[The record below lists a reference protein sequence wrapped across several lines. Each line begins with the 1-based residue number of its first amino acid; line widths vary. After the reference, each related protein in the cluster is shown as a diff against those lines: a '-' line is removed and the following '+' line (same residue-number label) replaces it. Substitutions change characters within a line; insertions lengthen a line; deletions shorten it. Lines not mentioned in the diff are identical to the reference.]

1 MSDPSTTV
9 RGTSSS
15 ASATPFADRLTD
27 GEPFALTFG
36 GQGSDWLGTLSEV
49 LDEGDR
55 GERLSRVVERST
67 RILGPVTGQVAPALS
82 RPFTPIQWARTSA
95 PADSDAAALS
105 VPGVLLSQIAT
116 LDLLADEGLDLGRT
130 SPHAVAGHSQGILGQ
145 VAYAGRRRA
154 KGEDLPGDDADSILL
169 AMARLIGAAATITAR
184 RVGLAGGRRPEDS
197 PMLAISGE
205 DVAVVRELV
214 AGVATTEGDP
224 AEPITA
230 DTPVVSVVNGPRQ
243 VVVSGSAT
251 ALARVRRA
259 VEARAAV
266 EAADIEAKR
275 RGGRAFAPTL
285 DAVATTVGFHHPAMT
300 DAVDLAVTWANAC
313 ELDGDFI
320 AQLARAI
327 LVDPVDWP
335 ADLADVV
342 GEDGHPES
350 GLRTVVDLGPGTL
363 TADLTSRVLRGRGAR
378 VLPAATRR
386 GREQLFTPGATLPSV
401 QDWSDH
407 APRLIDRGD
416 GTPVVDTAFTRLTGT
431 SPVLLAGMTPTT
443 VDPEI
448 VAAAANA
455 GHWAELAGG
464 GQVTEEIFAANVAR
478 LGELLEPGRT
488 AQFNALYL
496 DPYLWRMQ
504 VGGQRLVQKAR
515 AAGAPLDGVVVS
527 AGVPELDD
535 AVALVREL
543 REAGLSH
550 VAFKPGT
557 VAQIRQVVAIAKALR
572 DDDVPVIAH
581 VEGGVAGGHHSWE
594 DLEELLLATYADLR
608 AVANLVVC
616 VGGGIGT
623 PEAAA
628 TYLTGEWAT
637 AHGETPMPVDGV
649 LVGTAAMAVAEATT
663 SPAVKQLLVDTPG
676 LTRTENGG
684 WVGAGRAAGGVVSG
698 RSQLGADIHEIDN
711 AAARCGVLLDEVA
724 GDAEAVAARRDEI
737 VAAMAATAKPY
748 FGDLAAMTY
757 EQLLRRYVELCF
769 RPGTPAA
776 GSASDAGAVEDSVWL
791 DDSLAARFT
800 DLLDR
805 AVARVHPADSGEI
818 DRPVEQTA
826 AYADPA
832 AAIDALVATHP
843 EAAACVLHP
852 ADVSHVL
859 QVFRR
864 PGKPVPFVPVVDA
877 DVRRWWRSD
886 SLWQAHDPAYAADAV
901 CVIPGPVAVAGIER
915 ADEPVADL
923 LDRFEAGIAD
933 RLRETG
939 AVVTPAVGRTAV
951 GDAADLLDALRASHD
966 VVWAGRT
973 VTNPLHRLAGAGR
986 VELVAG
992 EERETAEITVPLSR
1006 GRLRLRVDLTDV
1018 RTGGLPVISD
1028 DAATAAMG
1036 ELLSV
1041 TAGGSL
1047 PELVDSPEGPTATW
1061 TTTWRPGL
1069 VADHVGVTDP
1079 VRRRPTD
1086 GEGTEVVDPAAGAVP
1101 DALLGL
1107 AWPATFAA
1115 IGPVEGLLDLVHA
1128 DHTLELAPGVD
1139 LTRIPDGTEIRVRA
1153 TRTATETTTAGRLIC
1168 VEVTFGHE
1176 DALLATAH
1184 ERFLVRGRSGLQGAA
1199 EVTAPPSVTDG
1210 AVERPRTKLD
1220 RFTVDA
1226 PVDMAGF
1233 ASVTGDHNPLH
1244 TETAAARLAGF
1255 DAPIAHGMWLSAVGQ
1270 HAAAGVD
1277 ATRAPRPVRA
1287 WSVRWTAP
1295 LALGAAVEV
1304 TVERTGVRDGDTVL
1318 EVSARVDGELVMLA
1332 DAVVAAPRTAY
1343 AFPGQGIQSQGMGL
1357 EARSRSA
1364 AAREVWDRADA
1375 HTRARLGFSILA
1387 VVRDNPV
1394 EMLADGATHRHP
1406 DGVLF
1411 LTQFTQ
1417 VAMATL
1423 AVAQVAELREAGVFV
1438 EDAVTCGHS
1447 VGEYNALA
1455 AVTGT
1460 LPLESLLEIVFR
1472 RGMSMHALVP
1482 RDAQGRSNYRLAAIR
1497 PAQAGLSDEEVTDF
1511 VAGVAA
1517 GCDEFLQ
1524 IVNYNLRGS
1533 QYAVAGTIAG
1543 LEVLEAAIEKRRAE
1557 HGGKAAYVL
1566 VPGIDVPFHSSELH
1580 DGVADFR
1587 RHLEDLLPEDMDVTP
1602 LVGRYVPNLVP
1613 KPFAL
1618 DKAYVAEVAAT
1629 VDSEVLAGV
1638 LKRWKTWSRTPLK
1651 LGRALLV
1658 ELLAWQFASPV
1669 RWIETQDL
1677 LFADADGV
1685 GGGLGVERFIEVGV
1699 ADAPT
1704 LANLATKTVALDSF
1718 TGTTRPAVLNSS
1730 RDAAVVLATD
1740 ERTLPEEPSETAEE
1754 TLEAVGTTTE
1764 AAPAPSPSAVAPAA
1778 PAAEAGA
1785 PRPADLSFDAA
1796 DATAALVA
1804 LRTKVRPDQ
1813 IGSADTIEALCDGV
1827 SSRRNQLLVDLGAE
1841 LNLGAI
1847 DGAAEADWK
1856 ALAGTVNKL
1865 ARTYTAFG
1873 PVLTEASA
1881 DALRSFAGSKGAK
1894 PQAIADHVTGTWQ
1907 LGAGWVS
1914 HVVAELTLGLRD
1926 GTSARGGDLGYDASV
1941 LGGDLAAV
1949 VDHAVGVVASAQ
1961 GVAVAKPAAS
1971 TGGGATVDSAALA
1984 EITDAITGA
1993 DGVLA
1998 GTARDLLGRLG
2009 LADHGHGPDV
2019 LDETPDSADLDA
2031 ELARL
2036 VETEL
2041 GSDWARAVTGTFDER
2056 RAVLLDDRWASVRE
2070 DLARAWHHD
2079 DTDGE
2084 VTARCF
2090 TALDEAAATQARW
2103 WLDRARAA
2111 QRTDLVSFYGRV
2123 LAEADT
2129 SGEWAGETAVVTGAA
2144 PGSIAAAVVAD
2155 LLRGGA
2161 CVVATTSRLD
2171 ARRLA
2176 FFKQLYRD
2184 HAAVG
2189 AALWVLPANLASFAD
2204 VDALTRWITSP
2215 VTETAGGARTE
2226 VRPALAPTLV
2236 FPFAAPGVQG
2246 SAADAGPT
2254 SEVAFRVLV
2263 WGVERL
2269 VTGLGAAG
2277 ADHRVGSR
2285 IHVVLP
2291 GSPNRGRFGGD
2302 GAYGE
2307 AKAAFDAF
2315 CQRWN
2320 AETAWAARTSLVHA
2334 HIGWVRGT
2342 GLMGHNDP
2350 LVDAVTEAGV
2360 RTWSPAEMAA
2370 ELLTLCDPRTR
2381 DRAAGAPVTVDLT
2394 GGLGEVD
2401 LDLAALARDAHTA
2414 ERTHSHAEGA
2424 QSSVEPLLALTHPAG
2439 WGVSQ
2444 PTMPD
2449 SDPWP
2454 ETTARPEDLVVVVGA
2469 GELGPIGS
2477 SRTRFELEVEDALSP
2492 AGVLELAW
2500 TTGLITWENDPEPG
2514 WSDSATGE
2522 LLTEAEVVERFAEQ
2536 VTDAVGIR
2544 PFRDDNALQDGT
2556 APLVV
2561 PVYLDED
2568 TSFTV
2573 RTEDEAR
2580 ALLAS
2585 DPDHTRIAPDPGS
2598 SDWRV
2603 TRLAGSE
2610 IRVPRRF
2617 KLSRH
2622 VGAQV
2627 PDGFDPAVWG
2637 LGHMVGTTDRLAAW
2651 NLVATVDAFVS
2662 SGVTPAEMLRWIH
2675 PTRFANTQ
2683 GTGIGGMESTR
2694 KMYVD
2699 AMLGEKPPNDVLQ
2712 EALPNVIAAHTVQAY
2727 LGGYGSMV
2735 HPVAAC
2741 ATAAVSV
2748 EEGVDKIR
2756 LDKADVVVTGGFDD
2770 LGLEGILGFGSM
2782 SATADTDQML
2792 GKGIEP
2798 AHVSRPNDRRRGG
2811 FVEGQGGGTVVLARG
2826 DVALRMG
2833 LPVLGVVAYA
2843 GSFADGIHTSIP
2855 APGLG
2860 AMGAGIGGTDSPLAR
2875 GLASVGLGADDVA
2888 VVSKHDTSTAANDP
2902 NESRLHEA
2910 LAGALGRSA
2919 GAPMYVVSQK
2929 SLTGHAKGGAAA
2941 FQLIGLS
2948 QLLTT
2953 GTIPP
2958 NRSLDCVDAQLAEN
2972 PHLVWLRETLRTGPL
2987 RAGLVTSLGFG
2998 HVSALIALAH
3008 PAAFAA
3014 TLTDAERETWL
3025 VAASERLAA
3034 GERRRQ
3040 EAMCGGEALFTR
3052 VDGRRFDDADQLA
3065 TRRDEQALLLDPA
3078 ARLGEDGT
3086 YPVSGA

>member
-9 RGTSSS
+9 RGTSAAS
-15 ASATPFADRLTD
+15 ASTPLADRLTD
-27 GEPFALTFG
+27 GQPFALTFG
-36 GQGSDWLGTLSEV
+36 GQGSDWLGTLAEV
-49 LDEGDR
+49 ISEGDQ
-55 GERLSRVVERST
+55 GARLTRIVDRST
-67 RILGPVTGQVAPALS
+67 RILGPVAGQIAPAMP
-82 RPFTPIQWARTSA
+82 RPFAPMEWARTHGT
-95 PADSDAAALS
+95 DAAAGAQADSGAASLS
-105 VPGVLLSQIAT
+105 VPGVLLSQLAT
-116 LDLLADEGLDLGRT
+116 LDLLAAEGLDLGRT

-184 RVGLAGGRRPEDS
+184 RIGLAGGRRREDS
-197 PMLAISGE
+197 PMLAISRE
-205 DVAVVRELV
+205 DASVVRALV
-214 AGVATTEGDP
+214 AEVAGPDADP
-224 AEPITA
+224 TTA
-230 DTPVVSVVNGPRQ
+230 DTPVVSVVNGSRQ
-243 VVVSGSAT
+243 VVVSGSAA

-259 VEARAAV
+259 VETRSAA
-266 EAADIEAKR
+266 EAAEIKAKK
-275 RGGRAFAPTL
+275 RGGRAFDPSL
-285 DAVATTVGFHHPAMT
+285 DGVATTVGFHHPAMA
-300 DAVDLAVTWANAC
+300 DAVDLAVTWAEAC

-335 ADLADVV
+335 ADLADVI
-342 GEDGHPES
+342 GENGEAV
-350 GLRTVVDLGPGTL
+350 RTVIDLGPGTL
-363 TADLTSRVLRGRGAR
+363 SADLTSRVLRGRGTR
-378 VLPAATRR
+378 VLPAATRS
-386 GREQLFTPGATLPSV
+386 GRDQLFTPGTPLPAA
-401 QDWSDH
+401 QDWSEH

-443 VDPEI
+443 VDPAI

-535 AVALVREL
+535 AVALVHEL
-543 REAGLSH
+543 RDAGLTH

-557 VAQIRQVVAIAKALR
+557 VAQIRQVVAIAKAVN
-572 DDDVPVIAH
+572 VPVIAH

-637 AHGETPMPVDGV
+637 AHGEAPMPVDGV
-649 LVGTAAMAVAEATT
+649 LVGTAAMACAEATT

-676 LTRTENGG
+676 LAAHDNGG
-684 WVGAGRAAGGVVSG
+684 WVGAGRAAGGVTSG

-737 VAAMAATAKPY
+737 IAAMAATAKPY
-748 FGDLAAMTY
+748 FGDLDAMTY

-769 RPGTPAA
+769 RPAAPSA
-776 GSASDAGAVEDSVWL
+776 GSASDAGSVEDSVWL

-805 AVARVHPADSGEI
+805 SLARVHPADSGEI
-818 DRPVEQTA
+818 ERLAARGD
-826 AYADPA
+826 AYADPS
-832 AAIDALVATHP
+832 AAIDALVAAYP
-843 EAAACVLHP
+843 EAATCALHP
-852 ADVSHVL
+852 ADVPHVL

-923 LDRFEAGIAD
+923 LDRFERGIAD

-939 AVVTPAVGRTAV
+939 GEAATVTPAVGRTAV
-951 GDAADLLDALRASHD
+951 GEDADLLDALRASHD

-973 VTNPLHRLAGAGR
+973 VTNPLHRLRGAG
-986 VELVAG
+986 EVALDSADSADSA
-992 EERETAEITVPLSR
+992 TAVLTVPLSR
-1006 GRLRLRVDLTDV
+1006 GSLTLRIDLSAV
-1018 RTGGLPVISD
+1018 RSGGLPVITE
-1028 DAATAAMG
+1028 DAASAAMG
-1036 ELLSV
+1036 ELLAV

-1047 PELVDSPEGPTATW
+1047 PELEDGPDGPTATW
-1061 TTTWRPGL
+1061 ATTWRAGL

-1079 VRRRPTD
+1079 LRRRPSTA
-1086 GEGTEVVDPAAGAVP
+1086 EVVDPAAGAVP

-1128 DHTLELAPGVD
+1128 DHTIELAPGAD
-1139 LTRIPDGTEIRVRA
+1139 LTRIPAGAELQVRA
-1153 TRTATETTTAGRLIC
+1153 TRTATEATTAGQLIC

-1176 DALLATAH
+1176 DALLATAR
-1184 ERFLVRGRSGLQGAA
+1184 ERFLVRGRNGSA
-1199 EVTAPPSVTDG
+1199 EVTAPPSVTEG

-1226 PVDMAGF
+1226 PLDMAGF
-1233 ASVTGDHNPLH
+1233 AAVSGDHNPLH
-1244 TETAAARLAGF
+1244 TEAAAARLAGF

-1277 ATRAPRPVRA
+1277 ATRAPRPLRA

-1295 LALGAAVEV
+1295 LTLGAAVDI

-1318 EVSARVDGELVMLA
+1318 EVSAHVDGQLVMLA

-1364 AAREVWDRADA
+1364 AAREIWDRADA

-1394 EMLADGATHRHP
+1394 EMLADGSVHRHP

-1423 AVAQVAELREAGVFV
+1423 AVAQVAELRESGVFV

-1497 PAQAGLSDEEVTDF
+1497 PAQAGLSDDEVTGF
-1511 VAGVAA
+1511 VADVAEQC
-1517 GCDEFLQ
+1517 GEFLQ

-1533 QYAVAGTIAG
+1533 QYAIAGTVAG

-1602 LVGRYVPNLVP
+1602 LIGRYVPNLVP
-1613 KPFAL
+1613 RPFTL
-1618 DKAYVAEVAAT
+1618 DKAYVTEVAET

-1638 LKRWKTWSRTPLK
+1638 LKRWKTWAKTPLK

-1677 LFADADGV
+1677 LFNE
-1685 GGGLGVERFIEVGV
+1685 GGLDVERFIEVGV

-1704 LANLATKTVALDSF
+1704 LANLASKTIALDTF
-1718 TGTTRPAVLNSS
+1718 TGASKPAVLNSS
-1730 RDAAVVLATD
+1730 RDSAAVLATD
-1740 ERTLPEEPSETAEE
+1740 ERTLPEEPSDASDDTGET
-1754 TLEAVGTTTE
+1754 VE
-1764 AAPAPSPSAVAPAA
+1764 AAQAPAEAPAAQSAPAA
-1778 PAAEAGA
+1778 PAAPAASSDA
-1785 PRPADLSFDAA
+1785 PRPADLAFDAA

-1841 LNLGAI
+1841 LSLGAI

-1894 PQAIADHVTGTWQ
+1894 PQAVSDHVTGVWQ
-1907 LGAGWVS
+1907 LGPGWVS

-1926 GTSARGGDLGYDASV
+1926 GSSARGGDLGYDASV

-1949 VDHAVGVVASAQ
+1949 VDHAVGVVAAAQ
-1961 GVAVAKPAAS
+1961 GVSVAKPAS
-1971 TGGGATVDSAALA
+1971 GSGGGASVDSAALA

-1998 GTARDLLGRLG
+1998 SNARDLLGRLG

-2019 LDETPDSADLDA
+2019 LDETPTSTDLDA

-2041 GSDWARAVTGTFDER
+2041 GSDWARSVTGKFDER

-2070 DLARAWHHD
+2070 DLARAWHSD
-2079 DTDGE
+2079 DTDGA
-2084 VTARCF
+2084 VADRCF
-2090 TALDEAAATQARW
+2090 TALDDAAATQARW

-2111 QRTDLVSFYGRV
+2111 QRTELVSFYGRV

-2129 SGEWAGETAVVTGAA
+2129 TAEWADETAVVTGAA

-2161 CVVATTSRLD
+2161 TVVATTSRLD
-2171 ARRLA
+2171 AERLA
-2176 FFKQLYRD
+2176 FFKLLYRD

-2204 VDALTRWITSP
+2204 VDALTQWITSP

-2226 VRPALAPTLV
+2226 VRPALSPTLV

-2246 SAADAGPT
+2246 SAADAGSA

-2269 VTGLGAAG
+2269 VTGLAAVG

-2315 CQRWN
+2315 VQRWN
-2320 AETAWAARTSLVHA
+2320 AETSWAARTSLVHA

-2370 ELLTLCDPRTR
+2370 ELLALCDPKTR
-2381 DRAAGAPVTVDLT
+2381 DRAGSAPVTVDLT
-2394 GGLGEVD
+2394 GGLGEID
-2401 LDLAALARDAHTA
+2401 LDLAGLAREAQAAASATATSTTADDARDGD
-2414 ERTHSHAEGA
+2414 EI
-2424 QSSVEPLLALTHPAG
+2424 EPLLALTHPAG

-2444 PTMPD
+2444 PTMPA

-2454 ETTARPEDLVVVVGA
+2454 EMTARPEDLVVVVGA

-2477 SRTRFELEVEDALSP
+2477 SRTRFQLEVDDALSP

-2580 ALLAS
+2580 ALLAA

-2662 SGVTPAEMLRWIH
+2662 SGVSPAEMLRWIH

-2792 GKGIEP
+2792 AKGID
-2798 AHVSRPNDRRRGG
+2798 ASHVSRPNDRRRGG

-2826 DVALRMG
+2826 DMALRMG

-2860 AMGAGIGGTDSPLAR
+2860 AMGAGIGGADSPLAR

-2910 LAGALGRSA
+2910 LAAALGRSA

-2929 SLTGHAKGGAAA
+2929 SLTGHSKGGAAA

-2953 GTIPP
+2953 GTVPP
-2958 NRSLDCVDAQLAEN
+2958 NRSLDCVDAPLAEN

-3025 VAASERLAA
+3025 EAASARLAE

-3040 EAMCGGEALFTR
+3040 EAMCGGDPLFTR
-3052 VDGRRFDDADQLA
+3052 VESRRFEDADQLA

-3086 YPVSGA
+3086 YPVAPR